1 MAYKKAAVGRQT
13 PPTAALISG
22 QSDFWFSN
30 SSMTMDSV
38 LMTWRITCW
47 MWTKYWFN
55 LFSPGDAAIPR
66 IKKSNVTSKYTAIS
80 TNKSSDGVYSPFSRL
95 LIWRSLIFS
104 ASANCSCVIFL
115 VLRSFWIRLPVSNW
129 LYAISKPSEPMQR
142 FAYPRP
148 GPGHRQEPYK
158 FGGMYSENEI
168 LWLFSWWSLFHCSS
182 SFLFLMAWQM
192 GGQQSLDFLIS
203 PFLA

>member
-1 MAYKKAAVGRQT
+1 M
-13 PPTAALISG
+13 
-22 QSDFWFSN
+22 
-30 SSMTMDSV
+30 
-38 LMTWRITCW
+38 
-47 MWTKYWFN
+47 
-55 LFSPGDAAIPR
+55 IPR

-80 TNKSSDGVYSPFSRL
+80 TNRSSDGVYSPFSRL

-104 ASANCSCVIFL
+104 ASANCSCVILL
-115 VLRSFWIRLPVSNW
+115 VLRSF
-129 LYAISKPSEPMQR
+129 SEPMQR